1 MFLSY
6 LFINRDNNKGEC
18 NDDMKRVVKSEIGEM
33 LELYYRGIIN
43 ETYNKG
49 EYTEVLE
56 ERCWIGV
63 VRLQRLAKSG
73 VL

>member
-1 MFLSY
+1 
-6 LFINRDNNKGEC
+6 
-18 NDDMKRVVKSEIGEM
+18 MKRVVKLEIGEM

-73 VL
+73 VP

>member
-1 MFLSY
+1 M
-6 LFINRDNNKGEC
+6 KG
-18 NDDMKRVVKSEIGEM
+18 VVKSEIGEM
-33 LELYYRGIIN
+33 LELYYKGIIN

-56 ERCWIGV
+56 ERCWIRV

-73 VL
+73 VPDRKCRVVGV